1 MQIRSLEADRPSQP
15 SSLSRGDGTLLRCA
29 DVCLVTSLHDGMN
42 LVAKEYLTA
51 RHDEDGVLILSRFTG
66 ASRELT
72 DALIVNPYDTDE
84 MAEAIR
90 VTLDM
95 RPEERRRRMHRM
107 RELVKDQNIYRWAGT
122 LINELSNVQIETP
135 RVATSSVRA
144 AGNANIA

>member
-1 MQIRSLEADRPSQP
+1 M
-15 SSLSRGDGTLLRCA
+15 
-29 DVCLVTSLHDGMN
+29 
-42 LVAKEYLTA
+42 
-51 RHDEDGVLILSRFTG
+51 LILSRFTG
-66 ASRELT
+66 ASNELR
-72 DALIVNPYDTDE
+72 DAILINPYDADE

>member
-1 MQIRSLEADRPSQP
+1 M
-15 SSLSRGDGTLLRCA
+15 
-29 DVCLVTSLHDGMN
+29 
-42 LVAKEYLTA
+42 AKEFLA
-51 RHDEDGVLILSRFTG
+51 SREDEEGMLILSRFTG
-66 ASRELT
+66 ASNELR
-72 DALIVNPYDTDE
+72 DAILINPYDADE

>member
-1 MQIRSLEADRPSQP
+1 M
-15 SSLSRGDGTLLRCA
+15 
-29 DVCLVTSLHDGMN
+29 
-42 LVAKEYLTA
+42 
-51 RHDEDGVLILSRFTG
+51 LILSRFTG
-66 ASRELT
+66 ASNELR
-72 DALIVNPYDTDE
+72 DAILINPYDADE

-122 LINELSNVQIETP
+122 LINELSNVQIEVP
-135 RVATSSVRA
+135 KIANSIVRA

>member
-1 MQIRSLEADRPSQP
+1 
-15 SSLSRGDGTLLRCA
+15 
-29 DVCLVTSLHDGMN
+29 
-42 LVAKEYLTA
+42 
-51 RHDEDGVLILSRFTG
+51 
-66 ASRELT
+66 
-72 DALIVNPYDTDE
+72 

-135 RVATSSVRA
+135 RVAISSVRA